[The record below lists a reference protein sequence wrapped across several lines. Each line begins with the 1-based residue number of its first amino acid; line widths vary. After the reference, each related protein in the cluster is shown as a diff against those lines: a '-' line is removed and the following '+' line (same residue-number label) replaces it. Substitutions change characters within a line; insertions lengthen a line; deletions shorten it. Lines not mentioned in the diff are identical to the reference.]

1 MDMTRRPV
9 GRPRKPRSE
18 EDEAKERYGKH
29 VPTPPEVKQPVK
41 LPKWDGKTR
50 GPTLGK
56 TRPDGKEWHSQTHK
70 WWRVW
75 RRSPQAMFFEAS
87 DWESMFV
94 SAMIYDQ
101 IMWGCSHTALGNLSG
116 ELRKR
121 ESQIGASIEDRIR
134 LGMQPDQP
142 NEAVQEAQIQKGV
155 QEVVDYAAR
164 LNERVQR
171 EST

>member
-1 MDMTRRPV
+1 MSRRPV
-9 GRPRKPRSE
+9 GRPRKPRPEGES
-18 EDEAKERYGKH
+18 DEPRSRKMSNAVE
-29 VPTPPEVKQPVK
+29 PPKQPVK

-56 TRPDGKEWHSQTHK
+56 ARPDGKEWHSQTHK
-70 WWRVW
+70 WWKVW

-142 NEAVQEAQIQKGV
+142 NEDVQEAQIQQGV
-155 QEVVDYAAR
+155 KEIVDYAAR
-164 LNERVQR
+164 LNERVNR
-171 EST
+171 DTS